1 MHISAPSTD
10 SRFHYQMSSIIDAA
24 AKHAVKGVALA
35 AANPKTSLCA
45 AATARGLAVLAA
57 PTMVM
62 TPALTLAGFTANGVA
77 AGMWDLPFFFFFYF
91 TRPYTTLLHSLST

>member
-1 MHISAPSTD
+1 VHISAPSTD

-45 AATARGLAVLAA
+45 AATAGGLAVLAA

-62 TPALTLAGFTANGVA
+62 TPALALVGFTANGVA
-77 AGMWDLPFFFFFYF
+77 AGMWDLLFSSFLFY
-91 TRPYTTLLHSLST
+91 